1 MADDNEWGIP
11 DWRNADAY
19 GDWRSWS
26 DARWRWEFCRR
37 EDELRDEFD
46 KEAKRLVAAPSE
58 EIEFLSFVRSL
69 PFVNP
74 SKSVQQKFGYRV
86 LPNPRLSADPLQIW
100 LIDPEHSYLPVWAAR
115 PLRETFVEQGL
126 AFTSDAG
133 VALGHLLNATP
144 VSIDCD
150 QFAVVFDLNYPLIPQ
165 IEATKAR
172 LESLYRS
179 TSKVARPRDS
189 LSGTAENP
197 RDPLEDQFL
206 ALLRTLDAD
215 AANVGYREITKLH
228 PRCDATP
235 ATRRDKLKQ
244 ARKIWRRPNIL

>member
-1 MADDNEWGIP
+1 MTDDNEWGIP
-11 DWRNADAY
+11 DWRDADAY

-37 EDELRDEFD
+37 EDELRKDFD
-46 KEAKRLVAAPSE
+46 KAAKRLVAAPRE
-58 EIEFLSFVRSL
+58 ENEFLSFVRSL

-74 SKSVQQKFGYRV
+74 SKSVQRKFGYRV

-100 LIDPEHSYLPVWAAR
+100 LINPEYSYLPVWAAK
-115 PLRETFVEQGL
+115 PLRETFVEQGIP
-126 AFTSDAG
+126 FTGDAG

-144 VSIDCD
+144 VSIDYD

-189 LSGTAENP
+189 LRGTPENAHEP
-197 RDPLEDQFL
+197 VKDQLL

-244 ARKIWRRPNIL
+244 ARKIWQRPNIL